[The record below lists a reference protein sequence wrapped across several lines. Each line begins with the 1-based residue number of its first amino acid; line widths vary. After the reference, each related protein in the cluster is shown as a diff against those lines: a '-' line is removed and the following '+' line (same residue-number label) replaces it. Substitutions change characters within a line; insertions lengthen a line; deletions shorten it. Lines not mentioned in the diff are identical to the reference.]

1 MDCSRRILHAFA
13 FVCVRAS
20 AFACMCLRLRACVC
34 ICVRVSVH
42 RKLAVRMRLESRC
55 KRISASRCIFC
66 SRTFGTYYTQAL
78 HASSK
83 HKACKPHPSWL
94 TRLLLYFPIRHVKS
108 CISWNIQWPWIT
120 VFLRRFLRR
129 MESSDFTSILAN
141 WMHLTIYC
149 LIALYITRL

>member
-1 MDCSRRILHAFA
+1 MRSHSSACVHLHLHAC
-13 FVCVRAS
+13 VCVYVRVSAS
-20 AFACMCLRLRACVC
+20 VC

-94 TRLLLYFPIRHVKS
+94 TRLLLYFPIWHMKS
-108 CISWNIQWPWIT
+108 CISLNIQWLWIT
-120 VFLRRFLRR
+120 VFLRR